1 VIATALLLS
10 TLAHPNTGARD
21 TADVIAP
28 GKWSVGLLDPLRVGV
43 TKDVEIVTHP
53 VISLLLSPNV
63 RARVAFRTTGLR
75 VTGEY
80 GLSVPTVA
88 MRLTSG
94 YLFPSWEK
102 SDRRV
107 GWFVVPSVGLALS
120 YGSFTARLD
129 SAIGVPIG
137 RNDAT
142 PLDTWAP
149 VELIFAPS
157 LNGYRH
163 HLGAL
168 VDHPVTEWLRVRGAL
183 DGWMIGPFD
192 PPKSQLIFAA
202 SAGVDVRLSQRCR
215 LALGAI
221 LYESDQ
227 RRTVVERGEDGRW
240 HRNRVRSIDVYPT
253 FDLIFAQF

>member
-1 VIATALLLS
+1 VIGTALLLTALS
-10 TLAHPNTGARD
+10 ARD
-21 TADVIAP
+21 TADVLAP
-28 GKWSVGLLDPLRVGV
+28 GKWSGGVVDPLRLGL

-53 VISLLLSPNV
+53 IVSLLLSPNV
-63 RARVAFRTTGLR
+63 QARVAFRTKGLR

-94 YLFPSWEK
+94 FLVPSWER
-102 SDRRV
+102 SDKHV
-107 GWFVVPSVGLALS
+107 GWFVVPSVGLAAS

-129 SAIGVPIG
+129 TAIGVPLG
-137 RNDAT
+137 HNDAT

-149 VELIFAPS
+149 IELIFAPA

-163 HLGAL
+163 HLGAR
-168 VDHPVTEWLRVRGAL
+168 VDHPLTEWLRVRGAL

-192 PPKSQLIFAA
+192 PPKSQLMFAA
-202 SAGVDVRLSQRCR
+202 SAGVDLRVSEHFR

-221 LYESDQ
+221 VYNSDQ

-240 HRNRVRSIDVYPT
+240 QRTKVRSTDIYPT
-253 FDLIFAQF
+253 LDLIYAR